1 MCPDDTEVHS
11 SNKQYLQVS
20 NIKDI
25 VRMIVFL
32 LFSFAHL
39 ATSHFSFKT
48 QVLIHH
54 NPNLFRPIYASEP
67 DCLGTIIAPKYVVTA
82 ASCFMSVNHILRYS
96 EDNVRGPSNEVEL
109 RLLLKSVMKKGA
121 KQTRH

>member
-1 MCPDDTEVHS
+1 MCPDDMEVHG

-39 ATSHFSFKT
+39 VTSHFSFKT
-48 QVLIHH
+48 QVLIYH
-54 NPNLFRPIYASEP
+54 NPNPLGHVYASEP
-67 DCLGTIIAPKYVVTA
+67 DCLGTIIAPEYIVTA
-82 ASCFMSVNHILRYS
+82 ASCFMSVNYILRYS
-96 EDNVRGPSNEVEL
+96 EDYDRKPSKEVER
-109 RLLLKSVMKKGA
+109 RLLLTSIKKKGA